1 MAVVAVALGI
11 AAAALLLVLERSL
24 ESSTDTASLARAR
37 VIATQLSGQSP
48 PEVTPELLATTGQA
62 SVVQVVDSAGAVLL
76 ASAGAPS
83 KALIPPRTTAVIGGE
98 TREYRVQT
106 QAVSG
111 GDTPYTVVVGAEQ
124 DPITETLSTVTA
136 LLALGLPII
145 VVVAGAATYTL
156 VGRSLRPVERM
167 RSRVGEITTADLSER
182 LPIPRA
188 RDEITA
194 LAVTLNAMLGRIEA
208 GHAAQRRFVG
218 DASHELRSP
227 LATVTAALELG
238 SERPEILDRALLTE
252 TLLPEAQ
259 RMQHL
264 VDDLLLLAK
273 ADERGLALRVVD
285 VDLDDILQAEVGRIR
300 LTSGHT
306 VVAEIAPTRVRG
318 DAVALARVIRNLTD
332 NAVRHAR
339 SRVVLSCAWAG
350 GTATVTVAD
359 DGPGIAVDER
369 QRVLQR
375 FVRLDTG
382 RARAA
387 GGSGLGLAIV
397 AEIVDAHRGGVEVGE
412 SAGGGTSVVV
422 RLPLDGPGQPPSL
435 EKR

>member
-1 MAVVAVALGI
+1 
-11 AAAALLLVLERSL
+11 
-24 ESSTDTASLARAR
+24 
-37 VIATQLSGQSP
+37 
-48 PEVTPELLATTGQA
+48 
-62 SVVQVVDSAGAVLL
+62 
-76 ASAGAPS
+76 
-83 KALIPPRTTAVIGGE
+83 
-98 TREYRVQT
+98 
-106 QAVSG
+106 
-111 GDTPYTVVVGAEQ
+111 
-124 DPITETLSTVTA
+124 
-136 LLALGLPII
+136 
-145 VVVAGAATYTL
+145 
-156 VGRSLRPVERM
+156 
-167 RSRVGEITTADLSER
+167 
-182 LPIPRA
+182 
-188 RDEITA
+188 
-194 LAVTLNAMLGRIEA
+194 
-208 GHAAQRRFVG
+208 
-218 DASHELRSP
+218 
-227 LATVTAALELG
+227 VTAALELG

-252 TLLPEAQ
+252 TLLPKAQ

-285 VDLDDILQAEVGRIR
+285 VDLDDILHAEVGRIR

-306 VVAEIAPTRVRG
+306 VVAEITPTRVRG

-339 SRVVLSCAWAG
+339 SRVVLSCAWAA

-382 RARAA
+382 RARAG

-397 AEIVDAHRGGVEVGE
+397 AEIVAPHRGGVEVGE

>member
-1 MAVVAVALGI
+1 
-11 AAAALLLVLERSL
+11 
-24 ESSTDTASLARAR
+24 
-37 VIATQLSGQSP
+37 
-48 PEVTPELLATTGQA
+48 
-62 SVVQVVDSAGAVLL
+62 
-76 ASAGAPS
+76 
-83 KALIPPRTTAVIGGE
+83 
-98 TREYRVQT
+98 
-106 QAVSG
+106 
-111 GDTPYTVVVGAEQ
+111 VVVGAEQ
-124 DPITETLSTVTA
+124 DPITETLSTVAA

-182 LPIPRA
+182 LLIPRA

-194 LAVTLNAMLGRIEA
+194 LAVTLNAMLARIEA

-285 VDLDDILQAEVGRIR
+285 VDLDDILHAEVGRIR

-306 VVAEIAPTRVRG
+306 VVAEITPTRVRG

-339 SRVVLSCAWAG
+339 SRVVLSCAWAA

-359 DGPGIAVDER
+359 DGPASRWTSASGCCSASSAWTPAGHVLAVVPVWGSR
-369 QRVLQR
+369 SWPRSSLR
-375 FVRLDTG
+375 T
-382 RARAA
+382 AA
-387 GGSGLGLAIV
+387 GSRSASRPGAGRRSWYACRWMGRVSRRRWRSGSRP
-397 AEIVDAHRGGVEVGE
+397 RGSSRSTGC
-412 SAGGGTSVVV
+412 
-422 RLPLDGPGQPPSL
+422 
-435 EKR
+435 